1 MNNVILPSLLVL
13 GAGLV
18 CCFFG
23 YGVWRL
29 ALVIAGFFIGYQV
42 GVAFV
47 PPGQWGLAGVAGLV
61 TAIVIGALAYFLYSV
76 SIIIAGGLFGASL
89 GTTVLAVIAPAQAGS
104 GAAPLI
110 AVGIGLV
117 AGVLL
122 AAVFKDTFIMLLM
135 AAAGAGAVVYGL
147 LMLLSTLGEPPAW
160 SASMLLW
167 IGLFVGLGIAGFA
180 VQVRRFGLDGG
191 RR

>member
-1 MNNVILPSLLVL
+1 M
-13 GAGLV
+13 
-18 CCFFG
+18 
-23 YGVWRL
+23 
-29 ALVIAGFFIGYQV
+29 
-42 GVAFV
+42 
-47 PPGQWGLAGVAGLV
+47 LAGVAGLV
-61 TAIVIGALAYFLYSV
+61 AAIVIGALAYFLYSI

-104 GAAPLI
+104 GMAPLI

-122 AAVFKDTFIMLLM
+122 GAVFKDTFIMLLM
-135 AAAGAGAVVYGL
+135 AAAGAGGAVYGL
-147 LMLLSTLGEPPAW
+147 LMLLSSLGEPPAW

>member
-1 MNNVILPSLLVL
+1 MNNIILPSLLVL

-47 PPGQWGLAGVAGLV
+47 PSGQWMLAGVAGLV
-61 TAIVIGALAYFLYSV
+61 AAIVIGALAYFLYSI

-104 GAAPLI
+104 GMAPLI

-122 AAVFKDTFIMLLM
+122 GAVFKDTFIMLLM
-135 AAAGAGAVVYGL
+135 AAAGAGGAVYGL
-147 LMLLSTLGEPPAW
+147 LMLLSSLGEPPAW